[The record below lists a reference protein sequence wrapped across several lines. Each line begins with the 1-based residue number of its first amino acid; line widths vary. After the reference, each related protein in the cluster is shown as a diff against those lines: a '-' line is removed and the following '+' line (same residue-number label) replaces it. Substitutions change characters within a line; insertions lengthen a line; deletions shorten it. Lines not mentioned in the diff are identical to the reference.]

1 MRHAVLSH
9 FSHIELFATPWT
21 VAPQAPLSMGFS
33 RQEYWSGLPCPP
45 PGDLPDIGIEVS
57 SLRSPALAGRFFTT
71 STPREWMC
79 TKSWHITSI
88 YNGKYRKQPKCSIGH
103 LIVRYPVIFKCYRE
117 LFVDIEICSFH
128 RHREQAV
135 DTAGEGE
142 GGMNWKSNMETYTL
156 PHVN

>member
-1 MRHAVLSH
+1 M
-9 FSHIELFATPWT
+9 
-21 VAPQAPLSMGFS
+21 
-33 RQEYWSGLPCPP
+33 PCCAKSLQSYRTLCNPMNCSP
-45 PGDLPDIGIEVS
+45 PGSSDHGILQARILEWVAMPSSRDLPDVGIEVS

-71 STPREWMC
+71 STLREWMC

-88 YNGKYRKQPKCSIGH
+88 YNGKYWKQPKCSIGH

-117 LFVDIEICSFH
+117 LFVNIEICSFH